1 MIADVTHGRAACANG
16 KRPSA
21 HAKAA
26 ITRGGQCACDNALND
41 LQQAVSIS
49 DALRRHA
56 RAEEMFV
63 PLRDLERF
71 QELVGRPEDDP
82 EIAL

>member
-1 MIADVTHGRAACANG
+1 MDCGHQEEFRSAPSGRL
-16 KRPSA
+16 SA
-21 HAKAA
+21 WAGLGE
-26 ITRGGQCACDNALND
+26 TDNALND